1 MSTTDDISSKK
12 CECGGVMKS
21 VIKCTPESNTRTGWY
36 CPKCRKFDKAI
47 GRERKVEGL
56 LSEGKR

>member
-1 MSTTDDISSKK
+1 MTIENDISSKP
-12 CECGGVMKS
+12 CQCGDAMES
-21 VIKCTPESNTRTGWY
+21 VIKCTSESNTRIGWY